1 MKYSQLNW
9 NTSLSDLKCNEN
21 KSYVTRFRILFFS
34 EGFEREREL
43 YLLYVQKRKGEK
55 KSGT

>member
-21 KSYVTRFRILFFS
+21 KSYVNRFRILFFS